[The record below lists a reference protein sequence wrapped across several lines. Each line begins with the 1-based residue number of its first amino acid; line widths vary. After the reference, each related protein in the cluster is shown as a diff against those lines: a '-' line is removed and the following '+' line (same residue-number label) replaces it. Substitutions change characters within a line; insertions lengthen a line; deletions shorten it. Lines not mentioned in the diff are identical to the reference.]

1 MDDSQI
7 TGATSSYARK
17 YACNGLFAIDDTA
30 DADSMDNRNHVSVL
44 QENTKGT
51 VETVPDNVVKLKR
64 LSNSVHFKDAVT
76 KTGKSIS
83 EGVTEWLKKQKRTD
97 AEILQKYTQLKDLE
111 IGFKNKQNKK
121 EKA

>member
-64 LSNSVHFKDAVT
+64 LSNSAHFKDAVT

-83 EGVTEWLKKQKRTD
+83 EGVTEWLNKQKRTD
-97 AEILQKYTQLKDLE
+97 AEVLQKYTQLKDLE